1 MKKIYNKLVRD
12 KIPEIIFE
20 SGANP
25 EYITLFDHKFDKE
38 LDHKLLEEINE
49 YLQAKTEE
57 DKVEELADI
66 IEVIE
71 AIINNKGNML
81 QVMMIKNEK
90 AKAKGKFI
98 KKYFLE
104 SVEEKDND

>member
-12 KIPEIIFE
+12 KIPELLFE

-25 EYITLFDHKFDKE
+25 KYTTLFDHE
-38 LDHKLLEEINE
+38 LDQELDYKLSEEINE

-71 AIINNKGNML
+71 AIINHKGNML
-81 QVMMIKNEK
+81 QVMFVKDQK
-90 AKAKGKFI
+90 AKAKGKFV

-104 SVEEKDND
+104 YTEE